1 MWNEDELIEAIAR
14 GEEFAMEIL
23 FERHYEALWKYT
35 LVILKNTDDTKEVIN
50 ETFFRAFRQIRNFRK
65 EGAFSAWLFRIA
77 RNLSIDYLKKRHNE
91 LEFLT
96 DQAVMQRVDPLKEK
110 ILEELEFLKSEYK
123 EIILL
128 KDIAGY
134 RIQEISQIM
143 DITISAAK
151 TLHHRA
157 IKKLRERVNL
167 SKEEGE

>member
-14 GEEFAMEIL
+14 GEEFALEIL

-65 EGAFSAWLFRIA
+65 EGTFSAWLFRIA
-77 RNLSIDYLKKRHNE
+77 RNLSIDYLKKRSNE
-91 LEFLT
+91 TEFT
-96 DQAVMQRVDPLKEK
+96 PDYCIAQRSDPLKEK
-110 ILEELEFLKSEYK
+110 ILEELEFLKAEYR

-143 DITISAAK
+143 DITVSAAK

-167 SKEEGE
+167 